1 MTRIIVVKFIETFL
15 KYPLSILVLGIGM
28 ATAVYIPFYAFGQET
43 QYFYGATMMV
53 AVNDTIDSY
62 RNNKLIRIY
71 RKEVNEVLAEEI
83 WGLLETDVFLHK
95 VIDRID
101 LNNPE
106 LQTSLSGR
114 RQKLVDELRENIE
127 IAVIDNDRANNKL
140 FFSVVTENPEFS
152 KAVIFAFYDAYIDEK
167 KSQGAVSEQ
176 QIYQT
181 FNHILESKEE
191 RRELVVGE
199 LTEYLEQHPKEDFF
213 RRRDIEQLEIS
224 LIERELD
231 DLNEDIQFFED
242 IIYVYDFNTVTSDQS
257 VEETYILFDTGIL
270 PWLIYQRPGLITALT
285 YWAVYVAVACGTLL
299 VIFFVFDQTII
310 FPLDIT
316 QITDL
321 PILTITALEPDPDR
335 KWYQFVRR
343 RKTPTPI
350 VWAWS
355 EFDDD
360 DSRKIKRKPL
370 PAPVS
375 ARRAATENR
384 SETLKTIS

>member
-28 ATAVYIPFYAFGQET
+28 ATAVYIPFYTFGQET

-101 LNNPE
+101 LDNPE
-106 LQTSLSGR
+106 LRTSLSGR
-114 RQKLVDELRENIE
+114 RQMLVDDLRENIE

-152 KAVIFAFYDAYIDEK
+152 KAVVFAFYDAYIDEK
-167 KSQGAVSEQ
+167 KAQGAVSEQ

-181 FNHILESKEE
+181 FNHVLESKEE

-199 LTEYLEQHPKEDFF
+199 LTEYLQEHPKDEFF
-213 RRRDIEQLEIS
+213 RRRDIEQLEIF
-224 LIERELD
+224 LIERELYE
-231 DLNEDIQFFED
+231 LNRDIEYFED
-242 IIYVYDFNTVTSDQS
+242 IIYFYDFNTITSDRS

-270 PWLIYQRPGLITALT
+270 PWLVYQRPGLVKALT

-299 VIFFVFDQTII
+299 VVFFVFDQTII

-316 QITDL
+316 QITDV
-321 PILTITALEPDPDR
+321 PILTMTALELDPDR
-335 KWYQFVRR
+335 KWYQFVRK
-343 RKTPTPI
+343 RKPPTPI

-355 EFDDD
+355 EFDDS

-375 ARRAATENR
+375 ARRSTRDKR
-384 SETLKTIS
+384 SETLKTVS